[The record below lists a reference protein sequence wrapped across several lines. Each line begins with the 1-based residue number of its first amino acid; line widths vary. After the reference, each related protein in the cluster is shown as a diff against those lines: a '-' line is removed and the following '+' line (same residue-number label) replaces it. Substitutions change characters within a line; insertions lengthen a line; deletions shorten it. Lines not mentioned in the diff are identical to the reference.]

1 MTVDSWQKTFGW
13 IFILLIF
20 FEGPI
25 INYRLPDNL
34 HPFLYELQIKPYIGS
49 PSLYGNKSFTFTGEV
64 SINFTC
70 LIPTNKI
77 VLHSKNLDITKYS
90 IESIESDSIA
100 NIELMPQFDKDE
112 KTDFL
117 TFYTTDTLESDSN
130 YTLHIEFSGIIP
142 NKLFG
147 FYRSSYLNKEE
158 NKIY

>member
-1 MTVDSWQKTFGW
+1 MP
-13 IFILLIF
+13 
-20 FEGPI
+20 E
-25 INYRLPDNL
+25 NL

-70 LIPTNKI
+70 LTPTNKI
-77 VLHSKNLDITKYS
+77 VLHSKNLNIMKYS
-90 IESIESDSIA
+90 IESESIE
-100 NIELMPQFDKDE
+100 NIELMPQVDKDE

-117 TFYTTDTLESDSN
+117 TFYTTDTLESGLN
-130 YTLHIEFSGIIP
+130 YTLHIEFSGKIP